1 MPPRNVASSV
11 PRRKIE
17 PPQRKSLASRNAER
31 QRLSY
36 G

>member
-1 MPPRNVASSV
+1 MLARNVASPV
-11 PRRKIE
+11 PRRKVE
-17 PPQRKSLASRNAER
+17 PLQRKSLALRTAER